1 MSEFSKEEIK
11 SHLSKMKDPIDMDDL
26 INRLILLEKIKQGE
40 KQSNTNQVIGDDQLS
55 KEIQKWS
62 K

>member
-40 KQSNTNQVIGDDQLS
+40 KQSKTNQVIGDDQLS